1 MLPLFASPRKCY
13 SSKQDKRTSL
23 RYGPH
28 YWNTGEYQ
36 STRILPVSLQK
47 AQFHCEL
54 CWTPD
59 ALVELAVRQPKDRV
73 WSLLQNQRS
82 RREGPFPARAQ
93 QLLTWTD
100 RFPPAVSSDRHITSL
115 GARVCLCTS
124 PGLSR
129 REHSTQSQCSPALTL
144 LLEAGQGH
152 LFWL

>member
-1 MLPLFASPRKCY
+1 MLQQQTGQKNIFKIWSTLLKYWRIPEHKNITGIFAES
-13 SSKQDKRTSL
+13 TVSL
-23 RYGPH
+23 RVVLDTWCP
-28 YWNTGEYQ
+28 
-36 STRILPVSLQK
+36 
-47 AQFHCEL
+47 
-54 CWTPD
+54 CWTRSETTQ
-59 ALVELAVRQPKDRV
+59 VQDRV

-93 QLLTWTD
+93 QLLSWTD

-129 REHSTQSQCSPALTL
+129 REHSTQRQCSPALTL